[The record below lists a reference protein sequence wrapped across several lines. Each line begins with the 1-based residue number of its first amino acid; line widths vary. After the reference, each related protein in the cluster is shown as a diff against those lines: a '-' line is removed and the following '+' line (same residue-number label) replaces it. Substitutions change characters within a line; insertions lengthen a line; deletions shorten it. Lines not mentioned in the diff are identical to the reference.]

1 MPLLYCLLRSALTA
15 ADHNNPEKALEILF
29 SDIFRQH
36 EHRLYALALRLT
48 KSEQTASDIIQEV
61 FLKLWEQRE
70 NIAGINNMEA
80 WLYRLT
86 ENKVIDFL
94 RKAAAD
100 HRLEEK
106 IWAGLQQIMN
116 ETELYITAKEYN
128 QIIQKAITQLSPQ
141 RRLIYQLNKEEGLGY
156 QQIADKLQISRHTV
170 KNQIFTAV
178 QSVRRFITKNGKL
191 FSTFF

>member
-1 MPLLYCLLRSALTA
+1 MNTA
-15 ADHNNPEKALEILF
+15 ADHNNHEKALEILF

-36 EHRLYALALRLT
+36 EHTLHCLALRLT

-70 NIAGINNMEA
+70 NISDIHNMEA

-100 HRLEEK
+100 DRLKEK
-106 IWAGLQQIMN
+106 IWADLQQILN
-116 ETELYITAKEYN
+116 ETELHIAAREYN
-128 QIIQKAITQLSPQ
+128 QIIQKAINELPPQ

-156 QQIADKLQISRHTV
+156 QQIADELQISRHTV
-170 KNQIFTAV
+170 KNQLFTAI
-178 QSVRRFITKNGKL
+178 QSVRRFITKSSKFFFL
-191 FSTFF
+191 FF